1 MNASKKTKIE
11 AQIELP
17 ERVTGFAQQSVD
29 RAQAAFE
36 QVSDAVHGNVQ
47 VFDAAASA
55 FKSCATELQMKAIE
69 IAQANVNAVFAFT
82 RKAFAAKDV
91 NELVSLNQDFV
102 RDQAQTLTRQAGEI
116 NALSLQLAKETVKP
130 WQDSMTKSFGDYT
143 KMITA

>member
-1 MNASKKTKIE
+1 MNPNKKMKPE
-11 AQIELP
+11 SQIELP
-17 ERVTGFAQQSVD
+17 PEVAGFAQQSVD

-69 IAQANVNAVFAFT
+69 IAQANVNATFAFA

-91 NELVSLNQDFV
+91 SELVNLNQDFM
-102 RDQAQTLTRQAGEI
+102 RDQAQSFTRQAGEI

>member
-1 MNASKKTKIE
+1 MNANKKTKPE

-17 ERVTGFAQQSVD
+17 EHVAGFAQQSVD

-36 QVSDAVHGNVQ
+36 QVSDAVHSHVQ
-47 VFDAAASA
+47 VFDAATSA

-69 IAQANVNAVFAFT
+69 IAQANVNAAFAFA
-82 RKAFAAKDV
+82 RKAFAAKDIS
-91 NELVSLNQDFV
+91 ELVNLNQDFV

-116 NALSLQLAKETVKP
+116 NALSLQLAKETAKP
-130 WQDSMTKSFGDYT
+130 WQDSMTKSFGDYA